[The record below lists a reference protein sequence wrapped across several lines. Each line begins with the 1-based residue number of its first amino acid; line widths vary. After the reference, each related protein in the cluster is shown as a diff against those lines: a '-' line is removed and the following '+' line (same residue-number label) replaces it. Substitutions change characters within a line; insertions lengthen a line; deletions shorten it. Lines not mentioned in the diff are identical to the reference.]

1 MLQAAFLCLEAT
13 LITNPLLQGAL
24 LILLSEC
31 MLVVSGIII
40 RQLSGSL
47 PTEVLVFLRNS
58 LGLVWLLPW
67 IIRRG
72 RRELPTGRI
81 HLHLMRALVGITA
94 MSCLYYSWANLPL
107 GQAALLKQTSPFFVP
122 LIAFVWL
129 QERIGAAVRWAIV
142 VGFMGVMLIL
152 QPGAGVLEWAML
164 VALAGA
170 ALGAMAKVCIRAMRT
185 TESPQQIVFYFALF
199 GSFFAA
205 IPAWLHWQTPQGM
218 DWLWLMALAAAST
231 LAQLLLSR
239 AYGLVGAGTLGPF
252 TYASI
257 PFAALAG
264 WWMWDESLG
273 IMTLAGMGLIVSGG
287 LLALRGKGVS

>member
-1 MLQAAFLCLEAT
+1 MTA
-13 LITNPLLQGAL
+13 NPLLQGAL
-24 LILLSEC
+24 LILLSEW
-31 MLVVSGIII
+31 MLVASGIII
-40 RQLSGSL
+40 RQLSDSL

-72 RRELPTGRI
+72 RRELPTRRI
-81 HLHLMRALVGITA
+81 HLHLVRALVGITA
-94 MSCLYYSWANLPL
+94 MSCLYYAWANLPL

-122 LIAFVWL
+122 LIAFIWL
-129 QERIGAAVRWAIV
+129 QERIGGAVRWAILM
-142 VGFMGVMLIL
+142 GFLGVMLIL
-152 QPGAGVLEWAML
+152 QPGAGALEWGML
-164 VALAGA
+164 IALAGA
-170 ALGAMAKVCIRAMRT
+170 ALGATAKVCIRAMRT

-205 IPAWLHWQTPQGM
+205 LPAWMNWVTPQGY

-239 AYGLVGAGTLGPF
+239 AYGLAGAGTLGPF

-257 PFAALAG
+257 PFAAIAG
-264 WWMWDESLG
+264 WWIWDEALS
-273 IMTLAGMGLIVSGG
+273 IATLAGMGLIVAGG
-287 LLALRGKGVS
+287 LLVLKRKG

>member
-1 MLQAAFLCLEAT
+1 MFQVAFLCSEKI
-13 LITNPLLQGAL
+13 LIANPLLQGAL
-24 LILLSEC
+24 LILLSEW
-31 MLVVSGIII
+31 MLVASGIII
-40 RQLSGSL
+40 RQLSDSL

-72 RRELPTGRI
+72 RRELPTRRI
-81 HLHLMRALVGITA
+81 HLHLLRALVGITA
-94 MSCLYYSWANLPL
+94 MSCLYYAWANLPL

-122 LIAFVWL
+122 LIAFLWL
-129 QERIGAAVRWAIV
+129 QERIGSAVRWAIL
-142 VGFMGVMLIL
+142 VGFLGVMLIL
-152 QPGAGVLEWAML
+152 QPGAGELEWTIL
-164 VALAGA
+164 IALAGA
-170 ALGAMAKVCIRAMRT
+170 ALGATAKVCIRAMRT

-205 IPAWLHWQTPQGM
+205 IPAWLQWQSPQGA
-218 DWLWLMALAAAST
+218 DWFWLMALAAAST

-239 AYGLVGAGTLGPF
+239 AYGLAGAGTLGPF

-264 WWMWDESLG
+264 WWLWDEYLG
-273 IMTLAGMGLIVSGG
+273 EVTLVGMGLIVVGG
-287 LLALRGKGVS
+287 LLTLRGRAKV